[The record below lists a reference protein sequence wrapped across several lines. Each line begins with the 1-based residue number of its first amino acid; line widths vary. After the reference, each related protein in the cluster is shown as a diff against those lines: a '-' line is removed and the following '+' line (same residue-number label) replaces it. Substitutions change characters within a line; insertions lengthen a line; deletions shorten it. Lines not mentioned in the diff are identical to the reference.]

1 LSRIFNISFILFL
14 LVFSSCKNKEKAV
27 VNKHNPMSDA
37 LIFKNKFHEANS
49 EKMIGHYD
57 KAIALF
63 NECIVLKPNSA
74 ASYFGLSELYLKQ
87 KNQDKGLTFAQKSY
101 DLNKTNKWY
110 LIHLADLYHAVGN
123 YHQSSNLYEVLFAD
137 FNETNIEYRYKLVEA
152 LIYSNQNAKAIQQLN
167 KIELETGKT
176 PELSLTK
183 HDLFNALGKKDLAN
197 QEIESLLKEYPTDE
211 SIRLQLLDYYLQTN
225 QVEKATNVAQDIL
238 KINPNS
244 GDAFLGLA
252 DIEIRSNHIDKS
264 FDYLE
269 KGFQDQTVDIKRKM
283 SLLNGLTTYAL
294 DKKDPNSILI
304 NTRLAAL
311 YQNMELN
318 ESDNANFLMLYG
330 TYLNMNDKT
339 IEAREKFAKSCQL
352 NPSDYRAWDG
362 LLNVDYSANLFDSLF
377 IDGQKAIELYP
388 TQPMVYLLTG
398 IGGYESKHYEAAEE
412 LLILGQDFVVNDKEL
427 SSEFE
432 YHLGKTY
439 WKSGQKDE
447 GEKYFS
453 KALVTNPN
461 SAKIYYG
468 YSVLLFEDK
477 KYDLALIQSQKAVE
491 IEPKNALYLDHYA
504 LVLMKQKQY
513 VEAEKTLEKAVV
525 IDYTNALIL
534 EHYGDALFF
543 NGKIDNAVEMWKES
557 QKQGNTSTVL
567 LKKIRDKKYYD
578 A

>member
-1 LSRIFNISFILFL
+1 LKQIFKISFILAL
-14 LVFSSCKNKEKAV
+14 LLLSSCKNKEKIAG
-27 VNKHNPMSDA
+27 NKHGPMSDE

-57 KAIALF
+57 KSIRLF
-63 NECIVLKPNSA
+63 NECLVLNPNSA
-74 ASYFGLSELYLKQ
+74 ASYFGLSEIYLKQ
-87 KNQDKGLTFAQKSY
+87 NNQEKGLTYAQKSY

-110 LIHLADLYHAVGN
+110 LIHLADLYHTVGN
-123 YHQSSNLYEVLFAD
+123 YHQSSNLYEILFDD

-183 HDLFNALGKKDLAN
+183 HDLYNALGKKDLAN

-225 QVEKATNVAQDIL
+225 QVTRATDVANDIL
-238 KINPNS
+238 KLNPKS
-244 GDAFLGLA
+244 GDAYLGLA

-264 FDYLE
+264 FDYLDR
-269 KGFQDQTVDIKRKM
+269 GFQDESVDIKRKM
-283 SLLNGLTTYAL
+283 SLLNGLTTYAF
-294 DKKDPNSILI
+294 DKKDPNSVLI
-304 NTRLAAL
+304 NKRLASL
-311 YQNMELN
+311 YQNMEFN
-318 ESDNANFLMLYG
+318 ENNNSDFLMLYG
-330 TYLNMNDKT
+330 TYLNMNSQTLK
-339 IEAREKFAKSCQL
+339 AREKFAKSCQL

-362 LLNVDYSANLFDSLF
+362 LLNVDYSAGLFDSLF
-377 IDGQKAIELYP
+377 VDGQKAIELYP

-398 IGGYESKHYEAAEE
+398 IGGYESNHFEEAEE
-412 LLILGQDFVVNDKEL
+412 FLILGQDFVVNDKEL

-439 WKSGQKDE
+439 WKSGEKDE

-468 YSVLLFEDK
+468 YSVLLLEDK
-477 KYDLALIQSQKAVE
+477 KYDLALLQSQKAIE
-491 IEPKNALYLDHYA
+491 IEPKNALYLDHHA
-504 LVLMKQKQY
+504 MVLIKQKLFS
-513 VEAEKTLEKAVV
+513 EAEKTLAKAIV
-525 IDYTNALIL
+525 IDYTNAQIL